1 MPFLVPDVLLL
12 AIPFDG
18 GRVLFAIPPPI
29 IRVAGAP
36 FLRAVQ
42 ADLAILRVC
51 GDLLAVIIG
60 ATAALAI
67 GFAAHQL
74 RRLVLRWQE
83 GLFTVAAPAFDHTGG
98 CRIPRRLIAS
108 RAI

>member
-12 AIPFDG
+12 AVPFDG
-18 GRVLFAIPPPI
+18 GRVLLAIPPPI

-36 FLRAVQ
+36 FLRTIQ

-60 ATAALAI
+60 APAALA
-67 GFAAHQL
+67 FRLAAHQL
-74 RRLVLRWQE
+74 ARLILRCQE
-83 GLFTVAAPAFDHTGG
+83 GLFTVGASPFDHTGG
-98 CRIPRRLIAS
+98 CRIPRYLIA
-108 RAI
+108 RREI